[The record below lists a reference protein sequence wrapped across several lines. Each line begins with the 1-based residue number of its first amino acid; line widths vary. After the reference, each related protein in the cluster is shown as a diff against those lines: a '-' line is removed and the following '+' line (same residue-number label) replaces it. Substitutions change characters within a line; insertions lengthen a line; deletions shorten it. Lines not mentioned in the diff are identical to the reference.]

1 MSDISRVVMDA
12 LRKQLRDLEFDAV
25 LIRGRTEQL
34 RDTIDWLENGER
46 PRGRP
51 RRVTTESE
59 PAAYGEGRANPYPSQ
74 GELKQALNIVPQ
86 RVEGGMASADAGLPS
101 LDEARGILKI
111 PEDAA

>member
-1 MSDISRVVMDA
+1 MSDISRVVMEA

-51 RRVTTESE
+51 RGKAAVIEMPDRVAGAQHE
-59 PAAYGEGRANPYPSQ
+59 PETQETAA
-74 GELKQALNIVPQ
+74 
-86 RVEGGMASADAGLPS
+86 
-101 LDEARGILKI
+101 
-111 PEDAA
+111 